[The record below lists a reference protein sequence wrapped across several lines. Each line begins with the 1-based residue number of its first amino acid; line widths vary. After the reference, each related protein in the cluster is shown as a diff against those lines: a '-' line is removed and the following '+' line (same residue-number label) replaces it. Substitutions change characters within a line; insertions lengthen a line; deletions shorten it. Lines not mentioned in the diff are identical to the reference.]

1 LSGDNDLQE
10 ITFDRLIERYAVL
23 LLDAYGVLV
32 HTSGA
37 LNGAAE
43 LISGLNRIKKPYFIL
58 TNDASRL
65 PQTGAARFKKYG
77 LEIEPD
83 RIITSGQLIEGYFK
97 THHLEGARCVVLG
110 PEDSTRY
117 VKLAGGQVVSPD
129 EAFEVLV
136 ICDEGGFPF
145 IETVDKVLSA
155 LFHKFNDREEVHLL
169 LPNPD
174 LIYPKSDQD
183 FGITSGSIAL
193 VLEAALRMRYPDRSD
208 LRFTRLGKPH
218 AAIFQE
224 AFRRSGTRDVVMV
237 GDQLETDIRG
247 AKEMGIDSVLVSTGV
262 TQTHETR
269 IPEALRPTYLL
280 HSLSLS
286 RSGRTLS
293 GRGINDKI

>member
-1 LSGDNDLQE
+1 MQA
-10 ITFDRLIERYAVL
+10 ITAVQLIERYAVL

-32 HTSGA
+32 HTSGP
-37 LNGAAE
+37 LDGAAE
-43 LISGLNRIKKPYFIL
+43 LIAELNQNGKPYYIL

-65 PQTGAARFKKYG
+65 PETGAARFQKFG
-77 LEIEPD
+77 LGIASD
-83 RIITSGQLIEGYFK
+83 RIITSGQLIEGYFRS
-97 THHLEGARCVVLG
+97 HRLAGARCIVLG
-110 PEDSTRY
+110 PEDSARY
-117 VKLAGGQVVSPD
+117 VEMAGGQVVSPHED
-129 EAFEVLV
+129 FEALV

-145 IETVDKVLSA
+145 LETVDRVLSA
-155 LFHKFNDREEVHLL
+155 LFQKFGRQEKIHLL

-174 LIYPKSDQD
+174 LIYPKNDRD

-193 VLEAALRMRYPDRSD
+193 VLEAALQMRYPDRSD

-218 AAIFQE
+218 ASIFKE
-224 AFRRSGTRDVVMV
+224 ALRRSGTRNVVMI

-247 AKEMGIDSVLVSTGV
+247 AKDMGIDSVLVSTGV

-286 RSGRTLS
+286 RSGRALS
-293 GRGINDKI
+293 GRGINDEI